1 MEESC
6 YSIIVVED
14 PKWYAYP
21 VHSCIVVIHCGC
33 GGKACRGIIVRR
45 THNDPTF
52 GCCGKFFLFTTPL
65 SLSGADR
72 DLFFFTTCR
81 SNNNSSGLST
91 GCDLP
96 LSTTLSRKTS
106 IHLCLPLPLF
116 LMTTLLCFL
125 PMLAWTRHVAP
136 FFQCQKTNTFYST
149 SLCSWVLSIPTLH
162 WLVLRVLPTRKS
174 VFVQVA
180 STMTWMT

>member
-1 MEESC
+1 M
-6 YSIIVVED
+6 VVVA
-14 PKWYAYP
+14 KH
-21 VHSCIVVIHCGC
+21 VVGSLLGGLIMTQHSAAV
-33 GGKACRGIIVRR
+33 A
-45 THNDPTF
+45 NSF
-52 GCCGKFFLFTTPL
+52 SLQLL
-65 SLSGADR
+65 SLSVADR

-96 LSTTLSRKTS
+96 LSTSLSRKTS
-106 IHLCLPLPLF
+106 IHLCLPLQLF

-136 FFQCQKTNTFYST
+136 FLFQCQKTNTFYST
-149 SLCSWVLSIPTLH
+149 SLCSWVLSIPTLP